1 MFNSYQVKIV
11 KALVLRTYEH
21 LKLHK
26 STIKAA
32 QLALL
37 KILELDDSSI
47 FEKARLAIQSGYSRD
62 NNLSTSSSYDNNL
75 VLLHPN
81 NCLSNSNS
89 TSNSN
94 SVSSR
99 KQGGSIRKE
108 NNNNNNN
115 SNRSINDK
123 EIVSRSDSYKT
134 ESDGNMSGSPHRAPR
149 YMPLGAQSSVLDRRM
164 SKGKNSI
171 QKPRPFS
178 IRNRTTSVVD
188 TPNNVRTILL
198 LLFPPFLGLLIFTLA
213 SFPPSFLDFFLY
225 LLPSF
230 LPSFPPSF
238 LDFFLYLLPSF
249 LASLLPFFLDFFLTF
264 LGFFPSIFLS
274 ILPSVLTFFILYLA
288 SLTSFFP
295 RLSFFLLSFVD
306 FLSSFLPSFLR

>member
-188 TPNNVRTILL
+188 TPNNVRTILI

-213 SFPPSFLDFFLY
+213 SFPPSFFDFFLY
-225 LLPSF
+225 F
-230 LPSFPPSF
+230 
-238 LDFFLYLLPSF
+238 LPSF
-249 LASLLPFFLDFFLTF
+249 LASFLTF
-264 LGFFPSIFLS
+264 LGFLPSIFLS

-295 RLSFFLLSFVD
+295 RLSFFLPFFFPSFFPLLTSFHLSFLLSFVD
-306 FLSSFLPSFLR
+306 FLP

>member
-1 MFNSYQVKIV
+1 MFYSYQVKIV

-81 NCLSNSNS
+81 SCLSNSNS

-108 NNNNNNN
+108 NNNNNNNN

-188 TPNNVRTILL
+188 TPNNVRTILI
-198 LLFPPFLGLLIFTLA
+198 LLFPPFLSLLVFTLA
-213 SFPPSFLDFFLY
+213 SFPPSFFDFFLY
-225 LLPSF
+225 F
-230 LPSFPPSF
+230 
-238 LDFFLYLLPSF
+238 LPSF
-249 LASLLPFFLDFFLTF
+249 LASFLTF
-264 LGFFPSIFLS
+264 LGFLPSIFLS

-295 RLSFFLLSFVD
+295 RLSFFLPFFFPSFFPLLTSFHLSFLLSFVD
-306 FLSSFLPSFLR
+306 FLP